1 MKFRSAERGT
11 FSTYPMTPYS
21 NGMYSGEYGASLS
34 SWLGLAEAQGFYE
47 DAGGYGWYY
56 NADTNKSLDLVFAPG
71 GGQRITYYVG
81 DPSYQ
86 TIFNK
91 VVKGKYPLS
100 NKEALQVVVAKAGGK
115 ETTGRSVTSSSV
127 AGAPQ
132 AARTPA
138 AAADPKETFGGDDKK
153 LWEQSWFL
161 PAVGGLTVVAVLAV
175 ALWPSPKAKP
185 LRPNRKR

>member
-11 FSTYPMTPYS
+11 FSTYPMAPYS
-21 NGMYSGEYGASLS
+21 NGMYSGDYGFSIS
-34 SWLGLAEAQGFYE
+34 GFLGLPEAQGFYE

-91 VVKGKYPLS
+91 VVKEKSPLS
-100 NKEALQVVVAKAGGK
+100 KADLQAVVVKAGGK

-138 AAADPKETFGGDDKK
+138 AAADTKEPFGGDDKK

-161 PAVGGLTVVAVLAV
+161 PVAGGLTLVAVLGIAF
-175 ALWPSPKAKP
+175 WPSSTAKP
-185 LRPNRKR
+185 LRSNRKR